1 MNESV
6 EIQMH
11 DHEKSLD
18 RISGPVL
25 YKTVR
30 AVRSARGVK
39 RKLSMM
45 MTRTYKEHSTK
56 WLRSATTYTVVCS
69 LGLTLSNPTI
79 FEGRL
84 GRQVAIDSQNI
95 RQ

>member
-1 MNESV
+1 
-6 EIQMH
+6 
-11 DHEKSLD
+11 
-18 RISGPVL
+18 
-25 YKTVR
+25 
-30 AVRSARGVK
+30 
-39 RKLSMM
+39 MM

-56 WLRSATTYTVVCS
+56 WLPCATMYTVVCL
-69 LGLTLSNPTI
+69 LGRTLSNPNI